1 MANKYDS
8 DEPEIYFDEEF
19 DYGNHKQT
27 FDRTVDD
34 LSDFINGCA
43 RSRRIR
49 TCEWDGQ
56 NEDLTKSGTTH
67 SHSEAP
73 QTLSNGY
80 LRTLCPRQRQSIA
93 MPYDAQKIQ
102 AYPRKATDIKRAP
115 QVSVFLKYL
124 RDAGIDNFWREAE
137 LADNYYKEKGIM
149 VTYYGYSPAR
159 MTPT

>member
-56 NEDLTKSGTTH
+56 NEDLTKSGDNAFPFR
-67 SHSEAP
+67 AP

-93 MPYDAQKIQ
+93 MPYDAQKYRHTH
-102 AYPRKATDIKRAP
+102 AKLPTSNAPRKCRFFE
-115 QVSVFLKYL
+115 VF
-124 RDAGIDNFWREAE
+124 
-137 LADNYYKEKGIM
+137 
-149 VTYYGYSPAR
+149 AR
-159 MTPT
+159 CWD